1 MRYLAHTQQEIQA
14 MLQVTGAA
22 SLDGLFSSVPADCL
36 SPEGLDLPEPLTEW
50 ELSDQ
55 VERLAAQNAI
65 APKHKIF
72 LGAGSYHH
80 HIPAV
85 IPSLV
90 SRGEFLTAYTPYQ
103 PEVSQGT
110 LQAIYE
116 YQTMTARLLGME
128 VVNASVYDG
137 ASALAEALLMAIRV
151 TKKKRVAISAA
162 INPLYRQVVAT
173 YLGYGGFEVQ
183 ELPFGSD
190 GLTQMDGLE
199 KGGDLAAV
207 ALQSPN
213 FFGCVEDLAQARQ
226 AADQAGCL
234 LVATFSEALAFG
246 LLKNPGEQG
255 ADIVA
260 GEGQSL
266 GIPQSFGG
274 PYLGIFAARQKF
286 LRNMP
291 GRLVGQTVDRDG
303 RRGFVITISTREQ
316 HIRRERAT
324 SNICSNQS
332 LCALTAAMFLASLGG
347 SGLRQL
353 ARLNYDKAHYLQ
365 TGLAELGIET
375 VFKAPFFNEF
385 VVRIP
390 EGLQGALA
398 DLENDNLVLGLPLDG
413 YYPQLEGCRL
423 VCVTETKSKADLDAV
438 LEGLRS

>member
-1 MRYLAHTQQEIQA
+1 MRYLPHTQQEIQD
-14 MLQVTGAA
+14 MLQVAGAS
-22 SLDGLFSSVPADCL
+22 SLDDLFASVPADCL
-36 SPEGLDLPEPLTEW
+36 SAHGLDLPPPLTEW
-50 ELSDQ
+50 ELSDHVQ
-55 VERLAAQNAI
+55 KLAAQNAI
-65 APKHKIF
+65 APQHKVF

-80 HIPAV
+80 YIPAV

-151 TKKKRVAISAA
+151 TKKKKVAISTA
-162 INPLYRQVVAT
+162 INPLYRRVVAT
-173 YLGYGGFEVQ
+173 YLGHGGFEVV
-183 ELPFGSD
+183 ELPFGPD
-190 GLTQMDGLE
+190 GLTQLNGLE
-199 KGGDLAAV
+199 TSGDLAAV

-213 FFGCVEDLAQARQ
+213 FFGCVEDLTQARQ

-234 LVATFSEALAFG
+234 LVSTFSEALAFG
-246 LLKNPGEQG
+246 LIKSPGGQG

-274 PYLGIFAARQKF
+274 PYLGIFAARNEY

-291 GRLVGQTVDRDG
+291 GRLVGQTVDLDG

-365 TGLAELGIET
+365 AGLAALGIET
-375 VFKAPFFNEF
+375 VFNAPFFNEF

-390 EGLQGALA
+390 EKYQAALA
-398 DLENDNLVLGLPLDG
+398 ALEKDSLVLGLSLETH
-413 YYPQLEGCRL
+413 YPQLHGCRL
-423 VCVTETKSKADLDAV
+423 LCVTETKSKADLDAV
-438 LEGLRS
+438 LEGLQS